1 MVSSPFRGNAPLW
14 RALRT
19 IFTIAL
25 AVVSLSIARAAAPA
39 SPIDRAFLAWDIQ
52 IEIQQQDMGRLAERR
67 AKTETVRDLG
77 AMLVQRHWQAQQR
90 LTQVASDL
98 AVPLS
103 TTLSEMH
110 LRIQRR
116 YATIAP
122 SRFDKAFTQHEIG
135 DYRYFL
141 AHFEPEARTRNPVL
155 RTYCTEQIAQL
166 KQDQARIVAL
176 MTALN
181 TGRVK

>member
-1 MVSSPFRGNAPLW
+1 MGSSPFRGYAPPS
-14 RALRT
+14 RALRS
-19 IFTIAL
+19 IFVIAL
-25 AVVSLSIARAAAPA
+25 AVVSLSIARAAAPV

-67 AKTETVRDLG
+67 AKTEAVRDLG
-77 AMLVQRHWQAQQR
+77 AMLVQRHGRAQQQ
-90 LTQVASDL
+90 LTQVAAQL
-98 AVPLS
+98 GVPLS
-103 TTLSEMH
+103 TTLSEVH

-116 YATIAP
+116 FATIAR
-122 SRFDKAFTQHEIG
+122 SSFDKAFTHHEID

-141 AHFEPEARTRNPVL
+141 AHFEPEARTRNLAL
-155 RTYCTEQIAQL
+155 RTYCTAQIAQL

-181 TGRVK
+181 TGWVK